1 MAVIVPAADE
11 EEHIGDCLSAIQ
23 AAAGCLYQETG
34 IPARVIL
41 VLDRCLDQT
50 AAIARRSAG
59 VELVTVSARKF
70 WDERRVG

>member
-11 EEHIGDCLSAIQ
+11 EEHIGGCLSAIGT
-23 AAAGCLYQETG
+23 AAGCLYRETG

-50 AAIARRSAG
+50 AAIARRSADM
-59 VELVTVSARKF
+59 A
-70 WDERRVG
+70 